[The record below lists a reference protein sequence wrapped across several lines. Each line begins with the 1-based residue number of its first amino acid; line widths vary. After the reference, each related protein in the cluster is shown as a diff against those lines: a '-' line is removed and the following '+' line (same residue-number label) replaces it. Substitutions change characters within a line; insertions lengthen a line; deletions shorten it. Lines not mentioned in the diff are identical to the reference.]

1 MKKAN
6 PLWDSVGILTGA
18 VILMIAL
25 TQSILRTVLLSVT
38 AAAWMVWLAVLM
50 IMRYRKQMRLQKKK
64 PETASGEDAEGCTIE
79 QQLLNHVNHRISAR
93 LCAAYPDATWQ
104 WCIKNPTRFV
114 CKGGTGR
121 IRVFGIDGYEY
132 GEVRLDR
139 RSNLA
144 CSLIKS
150 VRLNEESAE
159 NTGDGKQKIP
169 PNKQPVDPR
178 VWYETQGR
186 AVLEKLIA
194 DLNSR
199 GHSSLTLL
207 ENGDICVKEDKKT
220 VPVEHFAV
228 FPEKVYWPGLVRTLQ
243 GDGLAADTTTQ
254 GIQITW

>member
-25 TQSILRTVLLSVT
+25 TQGILRTVLLSVA

-50 IMRYRKQMRLQKKK
+50 IARYHKQARWRKKHS
-64 PETASGEDAEGCTIE
+64 ETETGENAEEYTTE
-79 QQLLNHVNHRISAR
+79 QLLLHHVNHRISAC
-93 LCAAYPDATWQ
+93 LCVAYPGASWQ
-104 WCIKNPTRFV
+104 WCMKDPARFV

-121 IRVFGIDGYEY
+121 IRVFGIDEYEHAD
-132 GEVRLDR
+132 VRIDR
-139 RSNLA
+139 RGNLS

-150 VRLNEESAE
+150 VRLNEESAGG
-159 NTGDGKQKIP
+159 TGGDKQKTP

-186 AVLEKLIA
+186 AVLEHLVA

-207 ENGDICVKEDKKT
+207 ENGDISIQEDKKDVT
-220 VPVEHFAV
+220 VEHFSV

-243 GDGLAADTTTQ
+243 GDGLAADATAQ
-254 GIQITW
+254 GIKITW